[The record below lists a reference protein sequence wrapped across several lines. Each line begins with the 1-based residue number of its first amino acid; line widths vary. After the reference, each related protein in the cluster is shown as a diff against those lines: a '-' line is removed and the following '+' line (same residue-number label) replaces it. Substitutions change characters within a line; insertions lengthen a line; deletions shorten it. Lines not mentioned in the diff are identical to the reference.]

1 MLGAGEAMNTT
12 LLQTEWEACVLEPG
26 RDPALEA
33 LARRAFG
40 SLPMHLPYLVHCPW
54 VARASV
60 HLYPDQGLLVELDF
74 GLADLMSMVVSQDNS
89 CRYCFA
95 VSHLLLRVQG
105 MSDARIAALQVQLA
119 HGSGDARTAAAVAFA
134 RRLSRSHPLVRA
146 EDHRQLREAGFTA
159 GEVREMAYVVAYV
172 SWINRVSTILAV
184 SPYGLER
191 LPDRWFFGLLRPF
204 VSRVLG
210 GHRRRGIPVPAP
222 APARGFYG
230 EVIDAYAGSP
240 IAGALACMLDE
251 LWASPVLTRRCKALL
266 FAVVATGLECAH
278 SLDAARAVLRAEG
291 LADDAVGRALRHL
304 QAPELDPLENLLLPF
319 ARETIWYQPAAVQR
333 RARELSQRLTPA
345 QFVETVGVVSVANA
359 LCRLAPAVLSAPP

>member
-1 MLGAGEAMNTT
+1 MNTT

-40 SLPMHLPYLVHCPW
+40 ATPAHLPYLVHCPW
-54 VARASV
+54 AARAAV

-74 GLADLMSMVVSQDNS
+74 GLADLISMVVSQDNS

-105 MSDARIAALQVQLA
+105 LSNARIAELQAQLA
-119 HGSGDARTAAAVAFA
+119 HGTGDARTAAAVAFA
-134 RRLSRSHPLVRA
+134 RRLSRSHPLIRA
-146 EDHRQLREAGFTA
+146 EDHRPLREAGFTA

-184 SPYGLER
+184 SPHGLER
-191 LPDRWFFGLLRPF
+191 LPDRWFFGLLRPL
-204 VSRVLG
+204 VARVMG
-210 GHRRRGIPVPAP
+210 GHRRRGTPVPAAP
-222 APARGFYG
+222 PARGFYPDLL
-230 EVIDAYAGSP
+230 DAYAGSP
-240 IAGALACMLDE
+240 IAGALAGVLEE

-266 FAVVATGLECAH
+266 FAVVATGLDCSR
-278 SLDAARAVLRAEG
+278 SLDKARAVLRAEG
-291 LADDAVGRALRHL
+291 LPDEATSRALRHL

-319 ARETIWYQPAAVQR
+319 ARETIWYQPAPMQR
-333 RARELSQRLTPA
+333 RARELCRRLTPA
-345 QFVETVGVVSVANA
+345 QFVEAVGVVSLANA
-359 LCRLAPAVLSAPP
+359 LCRLTPAVLSAPP